1 MEEMVIMMGFES
13 LEEFNRMVSDVDLST
28 PDKLRNFKAWQENDG
43 TKEGLLK
50 L

>member
-1 MEEMVIMMGFES
+1 MEEMALAMGFES

-28 PDKLRNFKAWQENDG
+28 PEKLKSFKDWQENDG